1 MNFDN
6 KNLSGI
12 KAELDV
18 AYKGTRLL
26 RRKLDELY
34 AKRIEIYAIV
44 LMLTMATVI
53 AVIIFRGNAAFVSV
67 GVVLL
72 VMFMSVLPLMKVA
85 DSLMFESMIQKVVS
99 VPLQVKSSG
108 GLGAQD
114 PNLVSNESRLGRKA
128 RNYLSKQNLSASEL
142 EMFHILKIEWDD
154 SLDKLIRTCKSI

>member
-44 LMLTMATVI
+44 LMLTMATII

-72 VMFMSVLPLMKVA
+72 VTFMSVLPLMKVA
-85 DSLMFESMIQKVVS
+85 DSVMFESMIQKVVS

-142 EMFHILKIEWDD
+142 EMFHILKVEWDD

>member
-1 MNFDN
+1 MNFDY
-6 KNLSGI
+6 KNLSGM

-85 DSLMFESMIQKVVS
+85 DSVMFESMIQKVVS

-114 PNLVSNESRLGRKA
+114 PNLVSNETRLGRKA

-142 EMFHILKIEWDD
+142 EMFHILKVEWDD

>member
-44 LMLTMATVI
+44 LMLTMATII
-53 AVIIFRGNAAFVSV
+53 AVIIFRGNAALVSV

-72 VMFMSVLPLMKVA
+72 VTFMSVLPLMKVA
-85 DSLMFESMIQKVVS
+85 DSVMFESMIQKVVS

-142 EMFHILKIEWDD
+142 EMFHILKVEWDD